1 MTEYNDLIKQAE
13 EHTKQVYRTKDI
25 NVCDLLDYKQRTKI
39 AEIIDAAI
47 AKEYG
52 EDIAENFKWMF
63 SCEGYIL
70 C

>member
-1 MTEYNDLIKQAE
+1 MTEC
-13 EHTKQVYRTKDI
+13 RTKDI

-39 AEIIDAAI
+39 ADIIDAAI
-47 AKEYG
+47 TKEYG

-63 SCEGYIL
+63 TCEGYIL